1 LVTEIVGQPV
11 LVREVMQRAVTRGQG
26 HIEPAERYMLTQHAR
41 KIGAAEREF
50 ESDFS
55 EHLPQVL
62 QGQAFTLEALWW

>member
-1 LVTEIVGQPV
+1 
-11 LVREVMQRAVTRGQG
+11 
-26 HIEPAERYMLTQHAR
+26 MLTQHAR